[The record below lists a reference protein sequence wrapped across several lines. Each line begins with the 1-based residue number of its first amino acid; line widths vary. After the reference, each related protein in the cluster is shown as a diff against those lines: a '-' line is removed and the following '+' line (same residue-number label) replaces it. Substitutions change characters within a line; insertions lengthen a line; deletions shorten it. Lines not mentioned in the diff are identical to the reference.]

1 MKNEELFRLE
11 FFILHF
17 YTLSGVQLC
26 IFNGIHTAGVTP
38 VASVTLDRQSASS
51 ITPGYT
57 SGMTSRLW
65 SFRNIAA
72 SFVRLLILQAR
83 QLCGLDF
90 QTKLM
95 FWFGLEKQ
103 PMDIKCMGVNPA

>member
-26 IFNGIHTAGVTP
+26 IFNGIHTVGVTP

-65 SFRNIAA
+65 SSRNIAA
-72 SFVRLLILQAR
+72 LLVRLLIFMPK
-83 QLCGLDF
+83 DY
-90 QTKLM
+90 
-95 FWFGLEKQ
+95 
-103 PMDIKCMGVNPA
+103 

>member
-51 ITPGYT
+51 ITPG
-57 SGMTSRLW
+57 
-65 SFRNIAA
+65 
-72 SFVRLLILQAR
+72 
-83 QLCGLDF
+83 
-90 QTKLM
+90 
-95 FWFGLEKQ
+95 
-103 PMDIKCMGVNPA
+103 

>member
-11 FFILHF
+11 FFILH
-17 YTLSGVQLC
+17 S
-26 IFNGIHTAGVTP
+26 

-72 SFVRLLILQAR
+72 PFVRLLILQR
-83 QLCGLDF
+83 ED
-90 QTKLM
+90 
-95 FWFGLEKQ
+95 
-103 PMDIKCMGVNPA
+103 